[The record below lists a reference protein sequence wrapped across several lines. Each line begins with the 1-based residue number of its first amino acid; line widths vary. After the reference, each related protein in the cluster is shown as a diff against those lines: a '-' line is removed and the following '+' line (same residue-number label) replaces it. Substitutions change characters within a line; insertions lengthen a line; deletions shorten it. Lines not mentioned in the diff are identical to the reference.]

1 MKLSQDKFTYRYGDP
16 GPWTFIL
23 TRCWTLPSER
33 SICILEPSWDGEV
46 PLRRSRVTVTGAAY
60 PEHYDAEFT
69 RDDQMPGGTPISYSY
84 CAPLNRSELQRL
96 NEAANDL
103 KKKAQE
109 DDVLDSAPHKATMSF
124 YRAVR
129 NRFYH
134 WYHIHNIPPPNL
146 ETVDLG
152 EPTSSERRKF
162 VNDIEHRRRAVVR
175 TVLPTEEAI
184 EDFDFEG
191 GLSELGEALLHTEK
205 KKAKEHGVLDQLD
218 YPMASSMQAYVVGKI
233 PNYFDRPQRLTAIYY
248 WGHKMTEELDEMES
262 HLG

>member
-1 MKLSQDKFTYRYGDP
+1 MKLSQDKFTYRYGDR

-175 TVLPTEEAI
+175 AVLPTKEAI
-184 EDFDFEG
+184 EDFDFDG
-191 GLSELGEALLHTEK
+191 GLTELSEALLHMV
-205 KKAKEHGVLDQLD
+205 KELSEEQDVFDEVD
-218 YPMASSMQAYVVGKI
+218 SPMASSMQRYVAEKT
-233 PNYFDRPQRLTAIYY
+233 PDHLTRTQRLVAIYY
-248 WGHKMTEELDEMES
+248 WGHKMTEELDEMEP
-262 HLG
+262 HFG

>member
-1 MKLSQDKFTYRYGDP
+1 MKLSQDKFTYRYSDP

-23 TRCWTLPSER
+23 TRCWTLPNER

-46 PLRRSRVTVTGAAY
+46 PLRRSRVTVTRAAY

-152 EPTSSERRKF
+152 EPTSAEKRKF
-162 VNDIEHRRRAVVR
+162 VNDTAYRRRAAVR
-175 TVLPTEEAI
+175 AVLSTKEAI
-184 EDFDFEG
+184 EDFDFNG
-191 GLSELGEALLHTEK
+191 GITELGKALLEMEK
-205 KKAKEHGVLDQLD
+205 KQAEEHGVHDELDF
-218 YPMASSMQAYVVGKI
+218 PMASSMQAYVVGKI

-248 WGHKMTEELDEMES
+248 WGHEMTEEIEEMEPQY
-262 HLG
+262 G